1 MEYVANRQIVSKTG
15 QACEGTD
22 RPTQRI
28 SDRAFHKGEVAAGGG
43 MGSPEWRGSMAVL
56 RFLVGIAPT
65 GGVFPFLQKV
75 SKGSASAKTADA
87 KEVLEYLTSVMR
99 GEREDEV
106 LRFIGDGY
114 QDTTTLQVPTKE
126 RLKAAELLGKRFGL
140 FTEKVQM
147 DISPVTIIDNIPKGD
162 ANA

>member
-43 MGSPEWRGSMAVL
+43 MGSPEWRGSLAVL

-75 SKGSASAKTADA
+75 SKGSASAKTKDA
-87 KEVLEYLTSVMR
+87 VCV
-99 GEREDEV
+99 G
-106 LRFIGDGY
+106 
-114 QDTTTLQVPTKE
+114 
-126 RLKAAELLGKRFGL
+126 
-140 FTEKVQM
+140 
-147 DISPVTIIDNIPKGD
+147 ISGRD
-162 ANA
+162 AGHGGFYPGRR

>member
-87 KEVLEYLTSVMR
+87 VCVGISGRDAGHGGFHPGQETAQS
-99 GEREDEV
+99 
-106 LRFIGDGY
+106 
-114 QDTTTLQVPTKE
+114 
-126 RLKAAELLGKRFGL
+126 GL
-140 FTEKVQM
+140 FWKHSKIFALFMER
-147 DISPVTIIDNIPKGD
+147 ILP
-162 ANA
+162 